1 MSAIARCALSFE
13 VLLEYTSIEHHRWQ
27 DWFEANAAA
36 WRIPFASPPT
46 STIGGLVNHI
56 FGVELRYTQR
66 LRDEQV
72 SEWDELLVHTSIED
86 VFALGDNARAL
97 LVEFLTRA
105 SEDELDRVLTF
116 RTLTAGTV
124 TASKHK
130 IAANIFLHGIRHWS
144 QIATVVRQ
152 HGFATDWP
160 HDMLLADIK
169 M

>member
-1 MSAIARCALSFE
+1 MSALARCALSFE

-27 DWFEANAAA
+27 DWFEANSAA
-36 WRIPFASPPT
+36 WRIPFASPPM
-46 STIGGLVNHI
+46 STIGELVNHI

-72 SEWDELLVHTSIED
+72 SEWDELLVHISIED

-97 LVEFLTRA
+97 LVEFLTTA

-116 RTLTAGTV
+116 KTLTAGTV

-130 IAANIFLHGIRHWS
+130 IAANIFLHGIRHWG

-152 HGFATDWP
+152 YGFATDWP